1 MCLYDIRKYSFCY
14 RVVNIWNS
22 LPGYVV
28 EADSINFFKSRLDKN
43 WANQEVVLNFNLELV
58 GTGGLP
64 VCM

>member
-1 MCLYDIRKYSFCY
+1 M
-14 RVVNIWNS
+14 
-22 LPGYVV
+22 PGYVV